1 MREVTPYFQKAMLLA
16 DVGWEEA
23 RNPPFL
29 SSSTMSNGDAAAAAA
44 ANDSSQS
51 PNSEMKW
58 TPLHLACI
66 SRDHGGGGGGGGVG
80 VHSPFSFEI
89 HSPNRKHALLL
100 RVATANDFDYWFGLL
115 ASTIDGTVAD
125 SLIRANF
132 ALPFRVLKMGWMT
145 QLLQENKSSSSYS
158 SETSFD
164 SGMSDN
170 AGGAQ
175 SVFAAQ
181 SEVRVQDVVMSSTR
195 PKSVTNKTPLPV
207 CHSLKHSRIIL
218 NLSQEHLLMWDT
230 VPWTVKEWSSSKEKI
245 SLVRTR
251 VLSTRDQQARV
262 NWLIVQKT

>member
-1 MREVTPYFQKAMLLA
+1 MKEVTPYFQKAILLA
-16 DVGWEEA
+16 DFGWD
-23 RNPPFL
+23 PPATPYLNQSAATWL
-29 SSSTMSNGDAAAAAA
+29 SAAATTPVGATGT
-44 ANDSSQS
+44 

-66 SRDHGGGGGGGGVG
+66 SRDHGGGGGGGGGV

-89 HSPNRKHALLL
+89 HSPNRKHSLLL

-181 SEVRVQDVVMSSTR
+181 SEVRVRKCSSPCDVANVGGAYT
-195 PKSVTNKTPLPV
+195 K
-207 CHSLKHSRIIL
+207 L
-218 NLSQEHLLMWDT
+218 N
-230 VPWTVKEWSSSKEKI
+230 
-245 SLVRTR
+245 
-251 VLSTRDQQARV
+251 
-262 NWLIVQKT
+262 